1 MSFTLRGRLE
11 TRLVATTAPLLA
23 AAAAALVLRVWWP
36 FALAALMLGV
46 GAALDAT
53 VYHGLLPYQPGWVAL
68 PLGAVELGGVIGL
81 ARALDVPAPL
91 PAALALFG
99 GAWLLAQ
106 VLVHAALPLARLS
119 YAEDGGELG
128 RSGLGVAVLVLAVLA
143 SAGGV
148 AWATRPPTV
157 RLEAGVHRGPLV
169 LDHPQVLIGAP
180 GAVVHGGIVVTSNNV
195 TVKDLTIVGGENAVD
210 VRESED
216 VTLERLRIASA
227 RLDGIHVRQSSVV
240 VRDCVVQSPPGGQ
253 GIDIS
258 FAMTLPPS
266 LVEGCTV
273 VGGSE
278 GIVSHTANV
287 EFRDNEVADTS
298 LRAIT
303 VTEMSMGMVDENT
316 VDGALG
322 VGIFCGDYSVCE
334 IEDNSVSNT
343 RPDLA
348 SGDRTR
354 LGYAIVAHYGAAAKL
369 KRNSLAQNPRTVA
382 SFLHASISSE

>member
-1 MSFTLRGRLE
+1 MSFTLKGRLE
-11 TRLVATTAPLLA
+11 TRAVAAAAPLLA
-23 AAAAALVLRVWWP
+23 AAGLALVLRAWWP

-46 GAALDAT
+46 GAALDAA
-53 VYHGLLPYQPGWVAL
+53 VYHRLLAYQPGWVAL
-68 PLGAVELGGVIGL
+68 PLGGVELGAVIGL
-81 ARALDVPAPL
+81 AWVLGLGAPL
-91 PAALALFG
+91 PAALALFTG
-99 GAWLLAQ
+99 SWLLAQ
-106 VLVHAALPLARLS
+106 VLVHAVLPLARLS

-128 RSGLGVAVLVLAVLA
+128 GPGIAVAVLVLAVLA
-143 SAGGV
+143 SAGGA

-157 RLEAGVHRGPLV
+157 RLEAGVHRGPLL
-169 LDHPQVLIGAP
+169 LDHPQVLVGAP
-180 GAVVHGGIVVTSNNV
+180 GAVVRGGIVITSNNV

-210 VRESED
+210 VREAED
-216 VTLERLRIASA
+216 VTLERVRVAGA
-227 RLDGIHVRQSSVV
+227 PLDGIHVRRSSVV
-240 VRDCVVQSPPGGQ
+240 IRDCLVQSPAGGQ

-258 FAMTLPPS
+258 FAPTLAPS

-273 VGGSE
+273 IGGSE

-287 EFRDNEVADTS
+287 EFRDNEVTGTS
-298 LRAIT
+298 LRGIT
-303 VTEMSMGMVDENT
+303 VTEMSMGIVDANA

-334 IEDNSVSNT
+334 IEDNAISNT
-343 RPDLA
+343 RPDRA

-369 KRNSLAQNPRTVA
+369 KRNSVAQNPRTVA